1 MVAEVRRSLVPVLA
15 VTQTVGYGVLYY
27 AFAVVLRPVA
37 ADLGASTTTVTG
49 ALTVAVLVSAA
60 AAVPIGRWLDRRGG
74 RGLMAAGSVLGAV
87 AVAGWSQA
95 QTVLQLYL
103 AFVAIGLA
111 SAMVLYEAAFA
122 VVVAV
127 TDRARRRGS
136 VLAITLVAGF
146 ASSVFIPLTGA
157 LTDRLGWR
165 DAVLV
170 LAAIQALTAPL
181 HLMAVPGE
189 PAGRTVT
196 PRSWL
201 ALPLRERAFWLLV
214 AAFAAHTA
222 ALAALSVHLVGYLVE
237 LGHSPVRA
245 AAMTGLLGV
254 LSVTGRLVS
263 SGLTR
268 WLKVTTVTAAVF
280 AVQALAA
287 GALPLV
293 GRSAAGAVTCVV
305 GFGLGFGVATIARP
319 VILADRYGTR
329 DYGTIAGLLAAP
341 ATVAKAVGPLVAAA
355 LAAALGFDLV
365 AVLVGATCLLAAG
378 CLVASRAEVSPRGG
392 P

>member
-1 MVAEVRRSLVPVLA
+1 MLVSVLA

-37 ADLGASTTTVTG
+37 ADLGATSTAVTG

-60 AAVPIGRWLDRRGG
+60 AAVPVGRWLDRRGG
-74 RGLMAAGSVLGAV
+74 RGLMAAGSVLGAGGV
-87 AVAGWSQA
+87 LAWSQA

-103 AFVAIGLA
+103 AFVAIGVA

-127 TDRARRRGS
+127 TDPSRRRGS
-136 VLAITLVAGF
+136 VLAITLVGGF

-165 DAVLV
+165 DALLV
-170 LAAIQALTAPL
+170 LAAIQATTAPL
-181 HLMAVPGE
+181 HLIAVPRE
-189 PAGRTVT
+189 RALRTT
-196 PRSWL
+196 APRSWL
-201 ALPLRERAFWLLV
+201 ALPLREWAFWLL
-214 AAFAAHTA
+214 AAGFAAHTG

-245 AAMTGLLGV
+245 AATTGLLGV

-268 WLKVTTVTAAVF
+268 WFKVTTVTAAVF
-280 AVQALAA
+280 AVQAAA
-287 GALPLV
+287 AVALPLA
-293 GRSAAGAVTCVV
+293 GHSTAGAVSCVV
-305 GFGLGFGVATIARP
+305 GVGLGFGVATIARP

-341 ATVAKAVGPLVAAA
+341 STVAKAVGPLLAAAVAAA
-355 LAAALGFDLV
+355 AGFDLV
-365 AVLVGATCLLAAG
+365 AVLAGATCLLAAG
-378 CLVASRAEVSPRGG
+378 CLVASRAEVSPPGG
-392 P
+392 S